1 MGGLRAILA
10 LLLVAAT
17 VGSSATW
24 FGAAASA
31 DATTGAAMLGFHN
44 ELRASVGAPAARADA
59 RVQAAAQRHAEYLA
73 LNSASGHSEVSG
85 APGFTGSTVRDR
97 LAAQGYYA
105 TFVSEVAAG
114 YASAESAQL
123 ELWAAPYHRLGMMH
137 PHNVV
142 AGWGHA
148 SYGGR
153 EQSVGDFVYDFS
165 SPSPAVVRS
174 PAAGQTGS
182 AASWNGNESP
192 SPLPAGAPRPVGYP
206 IMSIYSNARMVVLR
220 AAAVVRASD
229 GAAVPLYF
237 PPQLYEYDYAVV
249 IPQRPLERATTYR
262 VRFDLT
268 VGGQPIVDTWSF
280 TTSVDGAL
288 RLTSL
293 HSVWV
298 GQVDP
303 PPLAP
308 GEIGT
313 VQLRFRNTGTEIWQ
327 RGVDGKQVNLGV
339 RNDSTWFADNGFAV
353 GWPSANR
360 VATTDEASV
369 VPGQVGTFT
378 FRVRAPPAPGAY
390 RLQLRPVVDGV
401 AWLED
406 QGVYVPIVVDL
417 GYHSAWFEQSAYP
430 TLRVGELSPLLVV
443 RFRNT
448 GRRSWV
454 RGILGQQANL
464 GVVGDDERW
473 GSLGVGWLSANR
485 VATTQEASVAPGDI
499 ATFAFRLR
507 APSQP
512 GVYDIRLRP
521 VIDGTTWM
529 EDQGV
534 YVRLVVTP

>member
-1 MGGLRAILA
+1 MGRSLR
-10 LLLVAAT
+10 VARL
-17 VGSSATW
+17 
-24 FGAAASA
+24 FAAAFVFAAALPAPPAHADTTSA
-31 DATTGAAMLGFHN
+31 AEMLAFHN
-44 ELRASVGAPAARADA
+44 DLRLVVGAPASRADA
-59 RVQAAAQRHAEYLA
+59 RVAAAAQRHADYLS
-73 LNSASGHSEVSG
+73 LNGTVGHSETPG
-85 APGFTGSTVRDR
+85 APGFTGATLRDR
-97 LAAQGYYA
+97 LAAQGYYGQ
-105 TFVSEVAAG
+105 FISEVAASYSSWRG
-114 YASAESAQL
+114 AMV

-142 AGWGHA
+142 AGWGH
-148 SYGGR
+148 SSLGGR
-153 EQSVGDFVYDFS
+153 ESTVGDFGYDFG
-165 SPSPAVVRS
+165 SPAPGVVRS
-174 PAAGQTGS
+174 PAAGQSGVP
-182 AASWNGNESP
+182 AAWNGNESP

-206 IMSIYSNARMVVLR
+206 IMAIYSNARTVVLR
-220 AAAVVRASD
+220 AASVVRASD
-229 GAAVPLYF
+229 GAAVPLYVA
-237 PPQLYEYDYAVV
+237 PQVFEYDYAVV
-249 IPQRPLERATTYR
+249 IPQRPLDRGVTYR

-268 VGGQPIVDTWSF
+268 VAGQPVVDSWSF
-280 TTSVDGAL
+280 STSVDGAL

-293 HSVWV
+293 HGVWV
-298 GQVDP
+298 AQVDP

-313 VQLRFRNTGTEIWQ
+313 VQLRFRNTGTETWQ
-327 RGVDGKQVNLGV
+327 RDVDGNQVNLGV

-430 TLRVGELSPLLVV
+430 TFRVGELSPLLVM

-473 GSLGVGWLSANR
+473 GLLGVGWLSANR

-534 YVRLVVTP
+534 FVRLVVTP